1 MPSGASVTAEYGVYR
16 PGDIHLD
23 VRVYPL
29 AEDFENSEG
38 LCGNWNNNPNDDL
51 TSRGT
56 TMVDGNANEPVEF
69 AKSYM

>member
-38 LCGNWNNNPNDDL
+38 LCGNYDDDVNNDL
-51 TSRGT
+51 TLRGT
-56 TMVDGNANEPVEF
+56 STLDSNANEPIDF